1 MRIRKIRLGKEEVK
15 KTNRNRR
22 NTKNGR
28 GGLSPLV
35 YLLVALLLAGGVLL
49 LLEKFKKPAGQ
60 APPGK
65 PPIVA
70 GKKRVVPPPRPAV
83 TKPGVTEP
91 KEKPAE
97 KAKPGATV
105 KLPPVHKRY
114 TSQSVTPPAG
124 MKPEAPVG
132 RGAVAIIIDDM
143 GTSTAEVRALMAI
156 GVPLTFAVIPG
167 LRQSEQV
174 AQIADSGGYQVL
186 IHVPMEP
193 KDYPRRRLEA
203 NGLLLSQDNTEIG
216 DRMAGYL
223 RQVPH
228 AVGANNH
235 MGSRFTEDRERMRQ
249 VLGVLKRRGLFF
261 VDSLTTSGSVG
272 IPLSHEM
279 GVRSVARNVF
289 IDNSTDVNAI
299 KAQLGTLARLAAKKG
314 SAVGICH
321 PHQATIRALEEELPV
336 LRGRGVHFVYVSK
349 LAR

>member
-1 MRIRKIRLGKEEVK
+1 M
-15 KTNRNRR
+15 
-22 NTKNGR
+22 
-28 GGLSPLV
+28 

-49 LLEKFKKPAGQ
+49 LLEKFKKTVSHVPEK
-60 APPGK
+60 K

-70 GKKRVVPPPRPAV
+70 GKKRVGPPSRPALPKPDV
-83 TKPGVTEP
+83 TAPT
-91 KEKPAE
+91 EKPAE
-97 KAKPGATV
+97 KGKPAETA
-105 KLPPVHKRY
+105 KLPPVHRRF
-114 TSQSVTPPAG
+114 TSQTVAPPAVR
-124 MKPEAPVG
+124 KPEAPVG
-132 RGAVAIIIDDM
+132 RGTVAIIIDDM
-143 GTSTAEVRALMAI
+143 GTSTAEVRELMAI

-174 AQIADSGGYQVL
+174 AQAANSGGYQVL
-186 IHVPMEP
+186 LHLPMEP

-203 NGLLLSQDNTEIG
+203 NGLLLSQDNAEIE

-223 RQVPH
+223 RHVPH

-235 MGSRFTEDRERMRQ
+235 MGSRFTEDRERMRE
-249 VLGVLKRRGLFF
+249 VLGVLKGKGLFF
-261 VDSLTTSGSVG
+261 VDSLTTAGSVG

-321 PHQATIRALEEELPV
+321 PHRSTIQALVEELPV
-336 LRGRGVHFVYVSK
+336 LKSRGVHFVYVSK
-349 LAR
+349 LVR

>member
-1 MRIRKIRLGKEEVK
+1 MRKA
-15 KTNRNRR
+15 NRNRR
-22 NTKNGR
+22 NTRNGK
-28 GGLSPLV
+28 GGLTPLV

-49 LLEKFKKPAGQ
+49 LLEKFKKPAVH
-60 APPGK
+60 APERK

-70 GKKRVVPPPRPAV
+70 GKKRAVSPPRPAV
-83 TKPGVTEP
+83 PKPGVPEP
-91 KEKPAE
+91 TAKPAE
-97 KAKPGATV
+97 KGKPVETV
-105 KLPPVHKRY
+105 KLLPVHKRY
-114 TSQSVTPPAG
+114 TSQPVATPAEK
-124 MKPEAPVG
+124 KPEAPVG

-143 GTSTAEVRALMAI
+143 GTSTSEVRELMAI

-174 AQIADSGGYQVL
+174 AQAANSGGYQVL
-186 IHVPMEP
+186 LHVPMEP

-203 NGLLLSQDNTEIG
+203 NGLLLSQDNAEIQ

-235 MGSRFTEDRERMRQ
+235 MGSRFTEDRERMRE
-249 VLGVLKRRGLFF
+249 VLGVLKGRGLFF

-272 IPLSHEM
+272 IPLSREM

-289 IDNSTDVNAI
+289 IDNSTDVNTI
-299 KAQLGTLARLAAKKG
+299 KAQLWTLARLAAKKG

-321 PHQATIRALEEELPV
+321 PHRATIQALEEELPV
-336 LRGRGVHFVYVSK
+336 LKGRGVHFVYVSK